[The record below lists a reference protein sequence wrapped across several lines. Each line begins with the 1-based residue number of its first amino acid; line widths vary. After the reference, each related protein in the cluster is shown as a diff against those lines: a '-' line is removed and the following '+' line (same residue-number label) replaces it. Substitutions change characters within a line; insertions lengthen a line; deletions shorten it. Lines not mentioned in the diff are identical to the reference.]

1 MLCEQ
6 CHQQEATVHL
16 TVLLWPASEPA
27 ERNFCQ
33 ACYPDAEAARIK
45 AYNSQPPSP
54 LPDSVEDITA
64 AEFLAAGDK
73 AARNAVDRPA
83 FDYIL
88 DQLTRLPETRERLV
102 FDLLQLAWQT
112 LKRGEDPP
120 LPPLMLAFCYTPREP
135 ARLAEYIAWLK
146 RIILRCVE
154 LRRQLPASP
163 GEHGPF
169 SLEISWGLIALR
181 RVSPTRFAALLRRL
195 KKQGADPALDPRWK
209 VIATVEQRRR
219 RAKRRTP

>member
-16 TVLLWPASEPA
+16 TVLLWPASEPT
-27 ERNFCQ
+27 EGNFCQ

-54 LPDSVEDITA
+54 LPGNVADITA

-88 DQLTRLPETRERLV
+88 DQLTRLPKTRERLV
-102 FDLLQLAWQT
+102 FELFQLVWQT
-112 LKRGEDPP
+112 LERREDPP
-120 LPPLMLAFCYTPREP
+120 LQPLMLAFCYTPRGP
-135 ARLAEYIAWLK
+135 ARLAEYTAWLEK
-146 RIILRCVE
+146 IVLRCVE
-154 LRRQLPASP
+154 LRRQLPAPP
-163 GEHGPF
+163 GDHGPF

-181 RVSPTRFAALLRRL
+181 RVAPTRFTALLRDL
-195 KKQGADPALDPRWK
+195 KEQGADPALDPRWK

-219 RAKRRTP
+219 PKRRKP